1 MNATASLPKPAFNPW
16 PYALIAFFTILVSV
30 IAGFVT
36 WSLRQDMEL
45 VSADYYDQEMRF
57 QQRINSVNRTQSLGA
72 KVAIAYDSGILRVSL
87 PVEHGA
93 QHATGTLEL
102 YRPSNA
108 RLDRKLALQPSLD
121 GHQFIEAKGLQPGLW
136 KARISWM
143 VGKDSFFRDESL
155 VIP

>member
-1 MNATASLPKPAFNPW
+1 MNATAPFPKPAFNPW
-16 PYALIAFFTILVSV
+16 PYALIAFFAVLVSV
-30 IAGFVT
+30 IVGFVT

-72 KVAIAYDSGILRVSL
+72 KVAITYDAGTIRVSL

-93 QHATGTLEL
+93 QHAAGTLDL

-108 RLDRKLALQPSLD
+108 RLDRKLVLNPGLD
-121 GHQFIEAKGLQPGLW
+121 GRQVLEARNLQPGLW
-136 KARISWM
+136 KARVSWT